1 MARKKD
7 TSRIAGFYSMSEDR
21 VNEAR
26 KIFDAAITTLA
37 SARTYGTPAHGE
49 AAARVVTEASE
60 NYADALRT
68 HANLALDWAKER
80 VRG

>member
-7 TSRIAGFYSMSEDR
+7 TSRIASFYAMSEDR

-26 KIFDAAITTLA
+26 KIFDSAITTLT

-49 AAARVVTEASE
+49 AAARVVTEAAE

-68 HANLALDWAKER
+68 HANLSLDWAKER